1 MRYSIIGGDL
11 RFARLR
17 DILTADGHSVR
28 SFALGA
34 EKDEKTLSDA
44 LGGADCVILPL
55 PMLGK
60 NGTLNAPLYEKSIAL
75 EELKPYIGEKTLVL
89 GGSVMTETP
98 FPVTDYFRR
107 EELTVKNAALTAEG
121 AVRILMS
128 EMEIA
133 LTDSKIVIAGAG
145 RIGKLLAVKL
155 RALGAEVTVTAR
167 KEGDLA
173 LIRELGCDWC
183 RTENLRLCAREADA
197 LVNTVPARIIDASV
211 LRSMK
216 KEAILLDLASS
227 PFGHDPDEA
236 AALGVRSMFA
246 PGLPGRAA
254 PRSAAMAI
262 RDTIYNIVNERECS
276 G

>member
-75 EELKPYIGEKTLVL
+75 EELKPYISDKILVF

-128 EMEIA
+128 EMEI
-133 LTDSKIVIAGAG
+133 S
-145 RIGKLLAVKL
+145 
-155 RALGAEVTVTAR
+155 
-167 KEGDLA
+167 
-173 LIRELGCDWC
+173 
-183 RTENLRLCAREADA
+183 
-197 LVNTVPARIIDASV
+197 
-211 LRSMK
+211 
-216 KEAILLDLASS
+216 
-227 PFGHDPDEA
+227 
-236 AALGVRSMFA
+236 
-246 PGLPGRAA
+246 
-254 PRSAAMAI
+254 
-262 RDTIYNIVNERECS
+262 
-276 G
+276 